1 MNTERF
7 LQNITD
13 QIKEAQL
20 KLGYAKETVRL
31 YYPTASLNGLLG
43 TDFRTAK
50 ELAAALRD
58 AFSEETRLGKLQFRT
73 HADRI
78 EVGIGPEGAEY
89 VHSQVAAPAFLKDLI
104 ELFQTHHS
112 CSLEELQEVF
122 GRHGSYVCEKMPEG
136 SDFDYV
142 MYFEDD
148 AVDEYYYCIK
158 MEMGHTIYHRFVK
171 DDYLALIS
179 SEDEG
184 SPAR

>member
-7 LQNITD
+7 LKNIMD

-20 KLGYAKETVRL
+20 KLGYVKEAVRL

-43 TDFRTAK
+43 TDCTTAG
-50 ELAAALRD
+50 ELAELLKHTFRQK
-58 AFSEETRLGKLQFRT
+58 TVLGVLQFHT

-78 EVGIGPEGAEY
+78 EIGIPPEGAEY
-89 VHSQVAAPAFLKDLI
+89 VHQKVETPAFLKELI
-104 ELFQTHHS
+104 GLFQTHHS

-122 GRHGSYVCEKMPEG
+122 GRYGRFMCEKMPEG

-142 MYFEDD
+142 MYFENE

-158 MEMGHTIYHRFVK
+158 MEMGHTIYHRFIK
-171 DDYLALIS
+171 DDYLALL
-179 SEDEG
+179 
-184 SPAR
+184 